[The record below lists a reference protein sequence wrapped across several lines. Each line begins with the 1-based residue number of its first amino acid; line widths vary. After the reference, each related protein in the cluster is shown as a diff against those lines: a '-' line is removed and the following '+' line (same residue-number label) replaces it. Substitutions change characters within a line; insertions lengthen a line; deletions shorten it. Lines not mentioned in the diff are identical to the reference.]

1 MIWRQ
6 GPTAISEAHPSSL
19 ESSCVGSG
27 AGCGRGEGPAA
38 ARPLLG
44 DAGMFTL
51 LTAAAAGGGAE
62 PGGWAAARLA
72 LVSAGRAGWEPAPAA
87 ARAEA
92 IGPGSRSPQPC
103 SPRGPSGPSVPV
115 SLHGPSGWGRCW
127 ERAGRVEPP
136 ARVPPRSGRAASSWR
151 RAVQAAGGGRSA
163 PRSRDP
169 REAPLSWWRRQ
180 QVSVLRREELQRR
193 PASGPSS
200 LATVAIYRSR
210 IGSTESAAAQFRK
223 SEVHRP
229 GSWGGG
235 VAGSGSD
242 RYRSRAGMPQSVSRV
257 TKWA

>member
-1 MIWRQ
+1 M
-6 GPTAISEAHPSSL
+6 GLKHGDVEAGAHGHKPGTPQFSGKRRR
-19 ESSCVGSG
+19 GSG

-72 LVSAGRAGWEPAPAA
+72 VVSAGRAGWEPVPAA

-103 SPRGPSGPSVPV
+103 SPRGPSCPAVPV
-115 SLHGPSGWGRCW
+115 SLHGPAGWGRCW

-136 ARVPPRSGRAASSWR
+136 ARVPRRSGWAVCSWW

-163 PRSRDP
+163 PRLRDP
-169 REAPLSWWRRQ
+169 
-180 QVSVLRREELQRR
+180 
-193 PASGPSS
+193 G
-200 LATVAIYRSR
+200 
-210 IGSTESAAAQFRK
+210 GSSAA
-223 SEVHRP
+223 V
-229 GSWGGG
+229 
-235 VAGSGSD
+235 VAAATGL
-242 RYRSRAGMPQSVSRV
+242 RAGTGGTPAKTRLRADLIGHRGYLPLADWLNRFGCSLV
-257 TKWA
+257 